1 MPESFFIRL
10 AVPDRMNYQL
20 AGVNLAAVV
29 TAIAANYMKK

>member
-20 AGVNLAAVV
+20 GGVNLAAVV
-29 TAIAANYMKK
+29 TVIAANFMKK

>member
-1 MPESFFIRL
+1 MRKSFFIRL

-29 TAIAANYMKK
+29 TAIAANFMKK